1 MAVWN
6 RSNRVQANDPMGNN
20 KDKIKLTV
28 QRRIVITSVILFI
41 GKLVAYF
48 LTNSVGILTDALES
62 TVNVLTGFISL
73 YSIGVALKPSDADHP
88 FGHGKIESISA
99 SIEGFLIL
107 LAGLII
113 IFEAVKRL
121 FKPLEVQQ
129 LDMGIIIVAVAGL
142 INYIL
147 GYYSIKTGRKHNS
160 IALVSGG
167 KHLQSDTYSTIGLV
181 IGLVLLLITKMAWL
195 DSVIAII
202 FGSIIIFTGYK
213 ILKETTSNLMDEA
226 DFEILNKVTD
236 ILWKNKSDKW
246 IELHNLKLVKY
257 GNACHIDCDLTLPWY
272 MNIADAH
279 KESESMMELIS
290 EHYPENIDFTIH
302 TDACHRDLC
311 KHCKIS
317 DCKYREQDFET
328 EIKWTVEKTTKTDQ
342 G

>member
-1 MAVWN
+1 M
-6 RSNRVQANDPMGNN
+6 
-20 KDKIKLTV
+20 
-28 QRRIVITSVILFI
+28 SVILFF
-41 GKLVAYF
+41 GKLMAYY

-62 TVNVLTGFISL
+62 TVNVITGFISL
-73 YSIGVALKPSDADHP
+73 YSISAALKPSDADHP

-121 FKPLEVQQ
+121 FMPVEIQQ
-129 LDMGIIIVAVAGL
+129 LDIGIVIIAIAGI

-147 GYYSIKTGRKHNS
+147 GYYSIKTGKKHHS
-160 IALVSGG
+160 IALVAGG

-202 FGSIIIFTGYK
+202 FGCIIIITGYR
-213 ILKETTSNLMDEA
+213 ILRETTSNLMDKA
-226 DFEILNKVTD
+226 DFIILEKVTEIL
-236 ILWKNKSDKW
+236 WENKSDNW
-246 IELHNLKLVKY
+246 INIHNLKLVKY
-257 GNACHIDCDLTLPWY
+257 GDAYHIDCDLTLPWY

-279 KESESMMELIS
+279 KESDLITKAIS

-302 TDACHRDLC
+302 SDACTNEWC

-317 DCKYREQDFET
+317 DCKFRKQDFVNDLEWT
-328 EIKWTVEKTTKTDQ
+328 IEEITKKTAKRIPN
-342 G
+342 